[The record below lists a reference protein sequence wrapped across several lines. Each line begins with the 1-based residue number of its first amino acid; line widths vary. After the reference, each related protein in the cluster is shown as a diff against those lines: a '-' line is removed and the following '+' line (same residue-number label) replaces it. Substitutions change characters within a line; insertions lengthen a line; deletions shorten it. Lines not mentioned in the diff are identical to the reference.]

1 MTLAD
6 DDDADVAVEVATI
19 VVRDDEDVLFSA
31 SVASLSFFDS
41 TFNFAA
47 NASTSSK
54 CSRFELDVSDEY
66 DVLFELCCCFFVAF
80 LLVLH
85 STSAAECDSLLEPH
99 EESSDEHEEDVVGA
113 SVKPESVTTL
123 VSSLFAAALEVAV
136 KFVDFFGEITSL
148 DSNGMGEEFEDDADD
163 DDDDEDVEFEDKFD
177 SDDEES
183 RESFGDILT

>member
-1 MTLAD
+1 M
-6 DDDADVAVEVATI
+6 
-19 VVRDDEDVLFSA
+19 
-31 SVASLSFFDS
+31 
-41 TFNFAA
+41 
-47 NASTSSK
+47 
-54 CSRFELDVSDEY
+54 
-66 DVLFELCCCFFVAF
+66 
-80 LLVLH
+80 
-85 STSAAECDSLLEPH
+85 
-99 EESSDEHEEDVVGA
+99 VGA